1 MSFYALPTGFRL
13 AGIRSGIAKQEGK
26 LDLALFHS
34 DRICD
39 AAALF
44 TVNRVQAA
52 PVLVSRDHIRSGKAQ
67 TILANSGC
75 ANACTGEQ
83 GLRDAE
89 KCAADAARL
98 LSIKKENLLLA
109 STGVIGQY
117 MPMENLEKGIED
129 LVSLVQSS
137 SYPNRS
143 LSASAVNAILTTD
156 TVPKTSGVQF
166 RVRGKKVT
174 LWGCAKGAGMI
185 HPDLATMLCFILTD
199 AAFPARQLRAVLK
212 KVGRDTFN
220 CLSVDGDTSTNDT
233 VFLLANGSS
242 GVALKSLP
250 DQKLFEKHLQE
261 VCRSLCLQIAADGE
275 GATRVL
281 EVRVRGART
290 VAEAQRVAL
299 TVATSPLV
307 KTAVFGKDANWGR
320 VMAAVGRSGV
330 RVNPGKIDLFFGK
343 ICVAR
348 KGAAAPFPEK
358 KARSLFEEKVVP
370 VTIRLNQGKSNG
382 TYLTCDFSVNY
393 VKINADYRS

>member
-26 LDLALFHS
+26 LDLAIFHS

-75 ANACTGEQ
+75 ANACTGGR

-98 LSIKKENLLLA
+98 LSVKKENLLLA

-117 MPMENLEKGIED
+117 LPMENLEKGIED

-143 LSASAVNAILTTD
+143 LSESAVNAILTTD

-166 RVRGKKVT
+166 RVRGK
-174 LWGCAKGAGMI
+174 
-185 HPDLATMLCFILTD
+185 
-199 AAFPARQLRAVLK
+199 
-212 KVGRDTFN
+212 
-220 CLSVDGDTSTNDT
+220 
-233 VFLLANGSS
+233 
-242 GVALKSLP
+242 
-250 DQKLFEKHLQE
+250 
-261 VCRSLCLQIAADGE
+261 
-275 GATRVL
+275 
-281 EVRVRGART
+281 
-290 VAEAQRVAL
+290 
-299 TVATSPLV
+299 
-307 KTAVFGKDANWGR
+307 
-320 VMAAVGRSGV
+320 
-330 RVNPGKIDLFFGK
+330 
-343 ICVAR
+343 
-348 KGAAAPFPEK
+348 
-358 KARSLFEEKVVP
+358 
-370 VTIRLNQGKSNG
+370 
-382 TYLTCDFSVNY
+382 
-393 VKINADYRS
+393 